1 VGVMTA
7 LLLWIYDR
15 ILKPTEASE
24 SASAS

>member
-1 VGVMTA
+1 MTA